1 MNYTVTYINQ
11 NDQLATETVGNLIEV
26 YEIAEAYGVNT
37 VTDSDG
43 KDLTVA
49 VRSVLN
55 DRFPW

>member
-1 MNYTVTYINQ
+1 MTYTVTYINQ
-11 NDQLATETVGNLIEV
+11 HDQLATEVVTSLLQV